1 MYEYEYELDSE
12 DDLKKLTVDEIASK
26 GEWVKSPLMLNEGLY
41 FKHNE
46 HNSLDVNKLHDSIY
60 EYLAVEKPPLNETTK
75 KQLKLLF
82 DTLITMCDD
91 YTKPFDTGIDNRQ
104 ILSVDLV
111 SNIVLALVFPTY
123 RSSEIDF
130 PAFSMAFNVCRIAE
144 SILAKLHCSDESS
157 LEFIPR
163 DEGPPVKTDCSL
175 KWLPDPLLTSN
186 DQEPQDYYQLKL
198 LYSLLVICLVLIDKL
213 SRLEDSPD
221 PFTCFYFNV
230 WNLQRT
236 VLAFGSPVPLES
248 RESQYAE
255 YPEVFADILKWSST
269 VRATAAAILN
279 KSRYA
284 TIHDFQHESLTN
296 FLNPYGRGILT
307 GALNINFPEYFSIL
321 LKLGLTEE
329 DAKHYMNKLE
339 LADSLDDLVR
349 HIFQPREPVQNESD
363 QESRISRSEIGEVDD
378 DEDVEIME
386 LHPDCNCDF
395 GLDSTEYE
403 NEMIDVDDMDSEPR
417 KEITVT
423 NNKESLDHQKGET
436 SPPSEDMPIEN
447 SDEDWRDIVR
457 GRNMLFSSRF
467 RKLLQDPSKFCSS
480 WYEFVDIIKRLTN
493 ERDVTETEKQKLVDT
508 VAKSVK
514 DELDTQSELFCL
526 PYEQRQ
532 AIEES
537 KSDEKKASE
546 ITPDKVYEFI
556 SEPQL
561 WKKLFDID
569 SETLLAIVDELF
581 MAPGYRRVLI
591 WFLSQRQL
599 ELQLVE
605 YFHLLLTSRR
615 GNWDPEEE
623 KDINLETFNFSREG
637 PLELS
642 DFERNMLLRLFIDKL
657 TVTFDDDQRTDEN
670 QPTAEHSAQRTRS
683 SDQTEANNNSDSYL
697 SIKAK
702 ENLMTLTCLVFL
714 SLHKSNI
721 IRINDPEYKLS
732 IQMLVLPWIGFN
744 EEAREV
750 YVLSNRP
757 YLPTVE
763 SYSETETSAV
773 TNDREVTK
781 NTEVASLTA
790 EYISKTH
797 ALLDQTALQ
806 IPGEVISHL
815 DNKDYEKFE
824 NSLTKYVREQT
835 DINFEEIIKVFY
847 DPSLPNLVDAFH
859 LRIVEDVVKR
869 YYHTLQVPSFKAVEL
884 YRLYHTI
891 TDISTSSVISDEEI
905 PFIRKLKEQI
915 EKQKNLGKPTPP
927 ADTLDRSSF
936 VIHCIRC
943 YFILRQLIQTK
954 LSNDLLFPYVAELI
968 INISKQTGPEVYKFF
983 EQDYEDVTK
992 YKKDVKSSMQRFI
1005 VLAKTYLEY
1014 QEAMKLS
1021 LLLSGSFL
1029 LLDFVKYSSFEEFVE
1044 NGPIDRLE
1052 ANSEEGSTKESQGST
1067 SV

>member
-46 HNSLDVNKLHDSIY
+46 HNSLDVNKLHNSIY
-60 EYLAVEKPPLNETTK
+60 EYLEVEKPPINETTR

-123 RSSEIDF
+123 RSSDIDL

-144 SILAKLHCSDESS
+144 SILAKLHNSDESS

-163 DEGPPVKTDCSL
+163 DESPPVKTNSSL

-198 LYSLLVICLVLIDKL
+198 LYSMLVICLVLIDKL
-213 SRLEDSPD
+213 SRLEDPPD
-221 PFTCFYFNV
+221 PFTFFYFNV

-236 VLAFGSPVPLES
+236 VLAFGSPVPFES

-255 YPEVFADILKWSST
+255 YPEVFADILKWSSA

-284 TIHDFQHESLTN
+284 TIHDFQHETLTN

-329 DAKHYMNKLE
+329 SAKHFMNKLE

-363 QESRISRSEIGEVDD
+363 QESRNSRSDIGEDDD
-378 DEDVEIME
+378 DEDVEVME

-395 GLDSTEYE
+395 GLDSAEYE
-403 NEMIDVDDMDSEPR
+403 NEIIDMDDMDSELD

-423 NNKESLDHQKGET
+423 NNKEFLNHQKEEA
-436 SPPSEDMPIEN
+436 SPPSGDMPIEN

-467 RKLLQDPSKFCSS
+467 RKLLQDPSQFCSS

-493 ERDVTETEKQKLVDT
+493 ERDVTEKEKQKLVDT

-537 KSDEKKASE
+537 KPDGKKASE
-546 ITPDKVYEFI
+546 ITPDKVYELI

-561 WKKLFDID
+561 WKKLFDTESD
-569 SETLLAIVDELF
+569 TLLAIIDELF

-591 WFLSQRQL
+591 WFLSQRQV

-623 KDINLETFNFSREG
+623 KDINPETFHFSREG

-642 DFERNMLLRLFIDKL
+642 EFERNMLLRLFIDKL
-657 TVTFDDDQRTDEN
+657 TVTFDNDQRTDEN
-670 QPTAEHSAQRTRS
+670 QTIAERSAQGTHS
-683 SDQTEANNNSDSYL
+683 SETVANNTSDSFL

-714 SLHKSNI
+714 SLHKSGI

-763 SYSETETSAV
+763 SYSEAETSAV
-773 TNDREVTK
+773 TNDQEVTK
-781 NTEVASLTA
+781 NIEVASLTA
-790 EYISKTH
+790 EYVSKTH
-797 ALLDQTALQ
+797 ELLDQTGLQ
-806 IPGEVISHL
+806 IPDEVLSPL
-815 DNKDYEKFE
+815 DNKNYEEFE
-824 NSLTKYVREQT
+824 HSLTKYVWEQKDVNLEDT
-835 DINFEEIIKVFY
+835 IKVFY
-847 DPSLPNLVDAFH
+847 DPSFPNLVDVFH
-859 LRIVEDVVKR
+859 LKIVEEVVKR
-869 YYHTLQVPSFKAVEL
+869 YYHTLEVPSYKAVEL

-891 TDISTSSVISDEEI
+891 SDISNSSVVSDEDI
-905 PFIRKLKEQI
+905 PFIRKLKEQL

-992 YKKDVKSSMQRFI
+992 FKKDVKSSMQRFI

-1029 LLDFVKYSSFEEFVE
+1029 LLDFVKYPSFEEFVK

-1052 ANSEEGSTKESQGST
+1052 ANSEETSLRESQEPA